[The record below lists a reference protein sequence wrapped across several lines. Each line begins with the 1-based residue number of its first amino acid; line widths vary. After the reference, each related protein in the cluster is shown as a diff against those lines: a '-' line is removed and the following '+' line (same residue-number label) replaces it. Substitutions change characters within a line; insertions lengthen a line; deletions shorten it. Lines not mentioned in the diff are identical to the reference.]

1 MTLFKELGL
10 IDIIFLSLCILITY
24 EAVSKGFFLE
34 ILKAVGVFFGAILSF
49 QLYPF
54 LAANVTE
61 KLPFLTKGYSK
72 FSAFCLLFFSIIFVF
87 GILSRILASLF
98 KREKISSLEKAL
110 SVLVGLIRVIFLSSI
125 IVFLLYLFPV
135 RNDFIARGL
144 SKELLKNIAPKIYLV
159 SIKSYKKIQPNF
171 KVNEEVEKL
180 YEAKNDLSGNNKKGN

>member
-61 KLPFLTKGYSK
+61 KLPFLTKDYSK
-72 FSAFCLLFFSIIFVF
+72 FSAFCLLFLSIIFAL

-98 KREKISSLEKAL
+98 KRKEISSLEKTL
-110 SVLVGLIRVIFLSSI
+110 SVFVGLIRVIFLSSI
-125 IVFLLYLFPV
+125 LVFLLYLFPV
-135 RNDFIARGL
+135 RNDFLARGL
-144 SKELLKNIAPKIYLV
+144 SKEFLKNIAPKIYLV

-171 KVNEEVEKL
+171 KGNEEVEKL
-180 YEAKNDLSGNNKKGN
+180 YEIKNDLSGNNKKGN

>member
-10 IDIIFLSLCILITY
+10 IDIIFISLCIGITC

-34 ILKAVGVFFGAILSF
+34 IFKLVGLFFGVMLSF

-98 KREKISSLEKAL
+98 KREEISSLEKAFSIFL
-110 SVLVGLIRVIFLSSI
+110 GLIRVIFLSSI
-125 IVFLLYLFPV
+125 VVFLLYLFPGK
-135 RNDFIARGL
+135 NDFFVRGV
-144 SKELLKNIAPKIYLV
+144 SKEFLKNIAPKIYLV

-171 KVNEEVEKL
+171 KANEEVEKL
-180 YEAKNDLSGNNKKGN
+180 YEVKSDLSGNSKKGN